1 MNIALL
7 LRQRAR
13 RDWLQVLLWV
23 VGTALLAYASWVG
36 VDQSY
41 GTEQDRI
48 NLLLT
53 VLANPV
59 ILLFRGLPSGPGEAA
74 FMLFLIFPF
83 LAMLAGFMS
92 SFLAVRHTRADEETG
107 RSELLAASGAGRR
120 APLLATIVHGMLAN
134 LLLAVAVALTFI
146 AAGFEPSGSWV
157 SGLGAAGV
165 GVSMLG
171 VGLFA
176 AQLMPTSRG
185 ANSLSVWV
193 LLLTFLGAGLGNAL
207 GSVNVDELRI
217 ESGWLVWL
225 SPFGWA
231 EQSRPFA
238 DNALWPL
245 VLTWGFGLLLAGVSL
260 RIQVSRDL
268 GASLLPERRGRAT
281 ASRSLSGVFGLAWRL
296 NRGAVVGWTIGGL
309 LTGLLATTLTGV
321 LQDAADQ
328 NPTVT
333 AILQAMTAQ
342 ADLTQAAIIVFFT
355 MLGILAAAAA
365 VQVITKARQEEAH
378 GTTELLLTSPAGR
391 LRWFG
396 SYVCTAVLAILAT
409 VAGAVGGAALGIA
422 GQPTPSWALMRDVVV
437 VASGQLVAA
446 SVFAALTLLVF
457 VLAPRLT
464 IGLGWTLVMVGMTLG
479 LFGPLFGMPRWLV
492 DLAPISAVATVS
504 GDSVELKSTLG
515 FVVFV
520 AVAVLASFALMRRRE
535 LVTE

>member
-7 LRQRAR
+7 LGQRVR

-23 VGTALLAYASWVG
+23 AGTALLAYASWVG
-36 VDQSY
+36 VGQSY

-92 SFLAVRHTRADEETG
+92 TFLAVRHTRADEETG
-107 RSELLAASGAGRR
+107 RSELLAASGAGRWT
-120 APLLATIVHGMLAN
+120 PLVATFIHGVLAN
-134 LLLAVAVALTFI
+134 LLLGVAVALTFI
-146 AAGFEPSGSWV
+146 AAGFEANGSWI

-165 GVSMLG
+165 GVNMLG
-171 VGLFA
+171 VGLLA

-185 ANSLSVWV
+185 ANSLAVWV
-193 LLLTFLGAGLGNAL
+193 LLITFLAAGLGNAL
-207 GSVNVDELRI
+207 GSVNVEQLRI
-217 ESGWLVWL
+217 DSGWLAWL

-245 VLTWGFGLLLAGVSL
+245 LLTWGFGLLLAGVSL
-260 RIQVSRDL
+260 LIQASRDL
-268 GASLLPERRGRAT
+268 GASLLPERRGRA
-281 ASRSLSGVFGLAWRL
+281 AAGRSLSGVFGLAWRL
-296 NRGAVVGWTIGGL
+296 NRGAIIGWTIGGL

-342 ADLTQAAIIVFFT
+342 ANLTQAAIIVFFT
-355 MLGILAAAAA
+355 MLGVLAAAAA

-391 LRWFG
+391 PRWFA
-396 SYVCTAVLAILAT
+396 SYVFAASVAIFAT
-409 VAGAVGGAALGIA
+409 VAGAVAGAALGIA
-422 GQPTPSWALMRDVVV
+422 GEPKPDWGLMRDVLI

-446 SVFAALTLLVF
+446 SVFGAVTLLIL
-457 VLAPRLT
+457 VLSPRLT

-520 AVAVLASFALMRRRE
+520 AVSVLASFALMRRRE